1 MDGLERKAAVIHE
14 RGFEFCKGKFQ
25 LTESPDQNETNR
37 LLTQLE
43 QYHVDIKKA
52 YEKGSSNSDRDFER
66 LGQLLKDHLY
76 SWWD

>member
-1 MDGLERKAAVIHE
+1 M
-14 RGFEFCKGKFQ
+14 
-25 LTESPDQNETNR
+25 
-37 LLTQLE
+37 LTQLE